1 MDHIAPLVHSRT
13 FEIDFRFL
21 AIPAGLDAET
31 RAWVDHH
38 LESAMVY
45 PEKLRQR
52 VRWVFFRNDTY
63 VVFGVICQNQMLAGS
78 SDLQRFTKDFKGRDV
93 YLFAGYMLK
102 GNPQPGKLVPRRIE
116 LFSGLLRYVAKH
128 WEEQSSS
135 LPSRPEGRLQ
145 LIEEPFDLTV
155 QDVAID
161 RGSQRTLNSYDDRV
175 DLHSANE
182 SSDLDDALWASAFQ
196 STTTT
201 SLCLGLPGMKY
212 AVEGVFMNATIEG
225 GGQPRTIL
233 RTPAQPPLSQV
244 TPARSYQPAQQYMA
258 HEAYWQQRQQAAPP
272 RDAEA
277 YIPCETELVQQSK
290 RRVDDGWNQARVGPQ
305 QYPPVNRDAELH
317 HGLFARLRAFFTGEE
332 PGPREEP
339 YRMPFAERRFE
350 KPNSGSTAG
359 RGDESRGPST
369 RPPFPKR

>member
-31 RAWVDHH
+31 RAWVDRH

-52 VRWVFFRNDTY
+52 ERWVFFRNETY
-63 VVFGVICQNQMLAGS
+63 VIFGVVCQNQILAGPG
-78 SDLQRFTKDFKGRDV
+78 DLQRFTKDFKGRDV

-102 GNPQPGKLVPRRIE
+102 GNPPPGRLVSRRIE
-116 LFSGLLRYVAKH
+116 LFSDLMRYVAKH
-128 WEEQSSS
+128 WDEQSSS

-161 RGSQRTLNSYDDRV
+161 REPQRALNPDEDRV
-175 DLHSANE
+175 DLYPANG
-182 SSDLDDALWASAFQ
+182 SSDLDDDLWASAFQ
-196 STTTT
+196 STTTI
-201 SLCLGLPGMKY
+201 SLCLGLPGTKY
-212 AVEGVFMNATIEG
+212 TVEGVFMNATIEG
-225 GGQPRTIL
+225 VGQPGTIL
-233 RTPAQPPLSQV
+233 RTSAQLPVSQV
-244 TPARSYQPAQQYMA
+244 TPPQPYQSAQQYMA
-258 HEAYWQQRQQAAPP
+258 HEACRQQRQQLAPP
-272 RDAEA
+272 RDYEA
-277 YIPCETELVQQSK
+277 YIPHELEVVQK
-290 RRVDDGWNQARVGPQ
+290 RVDDGWNQARVGPQ

-317 HGLFARLRAFFTGEE
+317 HGLFARLRALFTGKKPRPHEE
-332 PGPREEP
+332 PH
-339 YRMPFAERRFE
+339 RMPFAERCFE
-350 KPNSGSTAG
+350 KSDSGSHSG
-359 RGDESRGPST
+359 REDEPRTPPP